1 MTRLSYVVNDNG
13 TPLEFSSY
21 PAVVDYVRENGGTFE
36 TKYEEVPE
44 EKTSFEFKNYT
55 KPVARKAN

>member
-1 MTRLSYVVNDNG
+1 MTKLTYVVNANG
-13 TPLEFSSY
+13 TQLEFSSF

-44 EKTSFEFKNYT
+44 EKTLFEFKDYT